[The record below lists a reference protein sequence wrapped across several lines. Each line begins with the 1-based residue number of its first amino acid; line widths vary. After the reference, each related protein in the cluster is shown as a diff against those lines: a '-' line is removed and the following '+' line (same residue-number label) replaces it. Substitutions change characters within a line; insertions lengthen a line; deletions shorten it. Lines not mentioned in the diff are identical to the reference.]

1 MAVSQIHS
9 IQDVLRIWEDLLE
22 ICPEDTVYLTPQW
35 QETWWSQFGHDREMA
50 GFYIDGPQ
58 GVSGIASLAR
68 QGDTVSFVGTPETF
82 DYNDFIIKPG
92 YEREFYVELLNNLET
107 QNVKRLELFSL
118 RETSPTLFHLPD
130 MARSRGYV
138 VEVSEEDV
146 APGLELPSEWE
157 SYMSGLSKKDRHELR
172 RKFRRLESLPE
183 WRWYVVSDPLDLDQ
197 HLDEFLRLMRLSAT
211 EKSEYM
217 TSENESFFRKITA
230 CMAKAGLIKI
240 FFVEID
246 GVNVASS
253 LCFDYHKSRLLYN
266 SGYDPEYSYYSV
278 GLLMNALCL
287 QDSIEHNLKY
297 FDFLRGSEPY
307 KYHLGGANHD
317 LYSMV
322 VRTS

>member
-1 MAVSQIHS
+1 
-9 IQDVLRIWEDLLE
+9 VLRIWEDLLA

-50 GFYIDGPQ
+50 GFYVDGPE
-58 GVSGIASLAR
+58 GVLGLASLSR
-68 QGDTVSFVGTPETF
+68 QGDTVSFLGTSETF
-82 DYNDFIIKPG
+82 DYNDFIIRPG
-92 YEREFYVELLNNLET
+92 YEQEFYGVLLDNLET
-107 QNVKRLELFSL
+107 QNFKRLELFSL
-118 RETSPTLFHLPD
+118 RESSPTLFHLPD
-130 MARSRGYV
+130 MARNRGYV

-146 APGLELPSEWE
+146 VPGLQLPADWEL
-157 SYMSGLSKKDRHELR
+157 YMAGLSKKDRHELR

-183 WRWYVVSDPLDLDQ
+183 WRWYVVSDPLEIGL
-197 HLDEFLRLMRLSAT
+197 HLDEFLRLMRLSAP

-217 TSENESFFRKITA
+217 TSDRESFFRKITA
-230 CMAKAGLIKI
+230 CMAEAGLIKI
-240 FFVEID
+240 FFVEIN
-246 GVNVASS
+246 GANVASS

-287 QDSIEHNLKY
+287 QNSIEHNFQY

-307 KYHLGGANHD
+307 KYHLGGDNHD

-322 VRTS
+322 VRPS